1 MIRRF
6 VMKMQIVGMTA
17 CIRLHSTFIEQ
28 ALVLPTHT
36 TRARM
41 TVVYAPAAGK
51 VCFRERPPFRVTFTT
66 IASMNI
72 GSLHW
77 NAGSHRSPHSES
89 RGRNACYP

>member
-1 MIRRF
+1 M
-6 VMKMQIVGMTA
+6 
-17 CIRLHSTFIEQ
+17 
-28 ALVLPTHT
+28 LPTHT

-77 NAGSHRSPHSES
+77 NAGSPIPSRAGVTLVILIHVHYYSNSERS
-89 RGRNACYP
+89 RVLRQQRFIIYTQ